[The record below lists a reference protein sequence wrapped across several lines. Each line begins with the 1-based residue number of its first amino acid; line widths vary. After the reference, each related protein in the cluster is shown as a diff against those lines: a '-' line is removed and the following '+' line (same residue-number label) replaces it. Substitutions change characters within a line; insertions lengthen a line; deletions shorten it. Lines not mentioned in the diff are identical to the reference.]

1 MSRADGAPD
10 ERLDL
15 VVVGGG
21 PAGLTAAR
29 DVAAAG
35 GRVVVVEENHAV
47 GGKLRGQLHEDPVA
61 GHWWKGW
68 EIAAE
73 VERAAVAAS
82 VRLMTDTLAW
92 GLEPGWTVRLSHPTD
107 RRLAP
112 RRLTSRAVLIATG
125 AVERP
130 APLPGWTLP
139 GVMTIGAAQVLT
151 NIHRVKPGRRVLV
164 VGVDALS
171 VTIARAMQLAGVD
184 VVGIVLPPTAIPGSS
199 TLSTLGR
206 LAAMTDLAPA
216 RYMRWGGKALRWSWS
231 RAAAARLVPRT
242 LRLWGIPLHMRTA
255 LVEIEGADQVTGAR
269 LVDTTASGVPMS
281 GSERSV
287 AVDAVCLSN
296 GLAPSNELIATL
308 KGDFF
313 TSPDLGGAVPLHS
326 ESLRT
331 QHEGLYVAGNA
342 VGVEGAKVATK
353 QGELAALS
361 IIADLGLRK
370 VLPETIQRC
379 VEELSEV
386 RRTMEFQFN
395 PRTQRG
401 HDAMQRA
408 WEQAVGQR

>member
-1 MSRADGAPD
+1 VSPEDGAPD
-10 ERLDL
+10 EPLDL

-73 VERAAVAAS
+73 AERAAVAAS

-92 GLEPGWTVRLSHPTD
+92 GLEPGWTVRLSHPSD
-107 RRLAP
+107 RHRSP
-112 RRLTSRAVLIATG
+112 RRLTSRAVLVATG

-171 VTIARAMQLAGVD
+171 VTIARAMKLAGVD
-184 VVGIVLPPTAIPGSS
+184 VVGIVLPPAAMPGSS

-242 LRLWGIPLHMRTA
+242 LRVWGIPLHLRTG

-269 LVDTTASGVPMS
+269 LVDTTASGAPVP

-296 GLAPSNELIATL
+296 GLAPSNELMATL

-370 VLPETIQRC
+370 VSPETIVRC
-379 VEELSEV
+379 VEELAEV

-395 PRTQRG
+395 PRTQQG

-408 WEQAVGQR
+408 WEQAVAQR